1 MRTSKTRRN
10 NGEGTFYYSES
21 TKLYVGQ
28 FYDNNG
34 KRMSVTSKDKKKC
47 LTKLKAKLKAVDE
60 GTYVEKNKDT
70 IGKLAQRYV
79 EKQYKSNNVN
89 TNTYIT
95 KKMYVDNIQ
104 KSAIGNIQI
113 QQITKNDIQDY
124 LDTLTKYSNS
134 YIHKIWVLLKKVF
147 EIAVKDEVIIKN
159 PMNSV
164 DKPKSEQE
172 PQEVLALTLDE
183 QIRFE
188 KYFKESNE
196 PYKNIFLLSLKT
208 GMRCGEVLALK
219 LEDIDYEN
227 GIIHVRRTVTRNDLA
242 QPVLGVIT
250 KNKKTRDIP
259 MSDEVRAILK
269 EATSQMVINANHL
282 LFTLPDG
289 SIIRPSTINTVFKRI
304 CKKLGFN
311 SKYSMHCLRHSFAT
325 RCIEAGMSM
334 PVVQKLLGHKD
345 IETTINIYTTIFDR
359 YSNDEFGKLAEYMN
373 AHRA

>member
-10 NGEGTFYYSES
+10 NGEGTFYYCDS

-47 LTKLKAKLKAVDE
+47 LAKLKAKLKAVDE

-70 IGKLAQRYV
+70 IGELTQRYV
-79 EKQYKSNNVN
+79 DKQYKSNNVN

-95 KKMYVDNIQ
+95 KKMYVEHIK
-104 KSAIGNIQI
+104 KSAIGNITI
-113 QQITKNDIQDY
+113 QQITKVEIQDY

-164 DKPKSEQE
+164 DKPKSVQE
-172 PQEVLALTLDE
+172 PEEVLALTLEE
-183 QIRFE
+183 QVEFE
-188 KYFKESNE
+188 KYIKENNE

-227 GIIHVRRTVTRNDLA
+227 SIIHVRRTITRNELS
-242 QPVLGVIT
+242 QPIIGIFT
-250 KNKKTRDIP
+250 KNKKPRDIP

-269 EATSQMVINANHL
+269 EATSQMIINANHL

-289 SIIRPSTINTVFKRI
+289 SVIRPSTINSVFKRI

-311 SKYSMHCLRHSFAT
+311 PKYSMHCLRHTFAT
-325 RCIEAGMSM
+325 RCIEAGISM

-359 YSNDEFGKLAEYMN
+359 YSNDEFGKLAAYMN
-373 AHRA
+373 THIV

>member
-259 MSDEVRAILK
+259 MSDEVRTVLK